1 MQAIIIQPEIQA
13 AAVPTTSC
21 SLIRRFTGGNALAKQ
36 SLTTYRLRCK
46 AVDCCET
53 LHHRIIDWQRMSMCT
68 CWCCLIR
75 FSCRRIRLADV
86 VTTTSRLLGRNC
98 HTMRMGTITLS
109 STGMG
114 MGRHFTDGHIAPS
127 VNYLLIVILEQ
138 LIAMVTIRTQ
148 SQWIEPIKRGMKQTL
163 CGHIVKIYVALE
175 VLQQAPMEAILIALQ
190 PTLQGVIRHI
200 TICNHTLL
208 FIGGSVLVS

>member
-114 MGRHFTDGHIAPS
+114 MGRHFTDGAIWPS
-127 VNYLLIVILEQ
+127 VNLHCTITLVAPWTLLASWAHLSEACSLTAQMEPLLLLRIVLPIGEIMAHNTFQELLIL
-138 LIAMVTIRTQ
+138 M
-148 SQWIEPIKRGMKQTL
+148 
-163 CGHIVKIYVALE
+163 
-175 VLQQAPMEAILIALQ
+175 LQKDGLAPHHL
-190 PTLQGVIRHI
+190 
-200 TICNHTLL
+200 
-208 FIGGSVLVS
+208 

>member
-114 MGRHFTDGHIAPS
+114 MGRHFTDGAIWPS
-127 VNYLLIVILEQ
+127 VNYLLITIQQRAVVQEHTLMPSALLLTKLMKVAELGVAMNGVRCKCITLNQQEHILTASPLAILE
-138 LIAMVTIRTQ
+138 AVHRTITY
-148 SQWIEPIKRGMKQTL
+148 S
-163 CGHIVKIYVALE
+163 
-175 VLQQAPMEAILIALQ
+175 
-190 PTLQGVIRHI
+190 
-200 TICNHTLL
+200 HTKW
-208 FIGGSVLVS
+208 FTDG